1 MVVSPALGLEG
12 DGRLERPDRARV
24 QGVNRLERVGQEAA
38 YELEA
43 ILGDLDACGAHAVAE
58 LFQGHVT
65 PPVWQNTAS
74 RNVAGGRSMTRA
86 YLFPSW
92 LIVLF
97 TVGFGAPAAAFA
109 QGTINVYCSVQAE
122 WCQGVANEFQRQ
134 TGIRVALTLK
144 GSGETFAQVS
154 AEAANPRGDVWF
166 GGTGDPHLAAAEQN
180 LTLPHKSAN
189 LDRLHDWARRQAE
202 QSGYKTVGIYAGALG
217 FGYNPELLQK
227 KKLAAPTCW
236 KDLVKPEYRDEI
248 QIANP
253 NSSGTAYTAIA
264 TIVQLFGEE
273 EAFRYLRQ
281 LHRNIN
287 SYTRSGVGPIK
298 AVARGETSVSIS
310 FMHDGVTEAVA
321 GFPVKIQAPCEG
333 TGYEVGSLSIIKG
346 ARNLEGAKKFADWAL
361 TAPAQKLG
369 GDAKQFQVPS
379 NREAQLPP
387 QAPKFSD
394 VKLISYDFAK
404 YGSAAERK
412 RLLERW
418 EKEVNSQP
426 K

>member
-1 MVVSPALGLEG
+1 
-12 DGRLERPDRARV
+12 
-24 QGVNRLERVGQEAA
+24 
-38 YELEA
+38 
-43 ILGDLDACGAHAVAE
+43 
-58 LFQGHVT
+58 
-65 PPVWQNTAS
+65 
-74 RNVAGGRSMTRA
+74 MTRSCR
-86 YLFPSW
+86 F
-92 LIVLF
+92 LIPVMLLA
-97 TVGFGAPAAAFA
+97 VGSLTAPAGVLA
-109 QGTINVYCSVQAE
+109 QGSLNVYCSVQAE
-122 WCQGVANEFQRQ
+122 WCQAVANEFQRQ

-144 GSGETFAQVS
+144 GSGETFAQIS
-154 AEAANPRGDVWF
+154 AEAANPKGDVWF

-180 LTLPHKSAN
+180 LTVAYKSPN
-189 LDRLHDWARRQAE
+189 LDKLHDWARRQAE

-227 KKLAAPTCW
+227 KKLAAPMCW
-236 KDLVKPEYRDEI
+236 KDLIKPDYKDDI

-264 TIVQLFGEE
+264 TIVQLFGED

-287 SYTRSGVGPIK
+287 QYTRSGVGPIK

-310 FMHDGVTEAVA
+310 FMHDGVTEALA

-346 ARNLEGAKKFADWAL
+346 TRNLEGARKFADWAL
-361 TAPAQKLG
+361 TPQAQKLG
-369 GDAKQFQVPS
+369 AESKQFQVPS
-379 NREAQLPP
+379 NRETQLPP
-387 QAPKFSD
+387 QAPRFAD
-394 VKLISYDFAK
+394 IKLINYDFAK
-404 YGSAAERK
+404 YGSSAERK

-418 EKEVNSQP
+418 ERDVNSQP

>member
-1 MVVSPALGLEG
+1 
-12 DGRLERPDRARV
+12 
-24 QGVNRLERVGQEAA
+24 
-38 YELEA
+38 
-43 ILGDLDACGAHAVAE
+43 
-58 LFQGHVT
+58 
-65 PPVWQNTAS
+65 
-74 RNVAGGRSMTRA
+74 MTRA
-86 YLFPSW
+86 HLFPDW
-92 LIVLF
+92 GILLF
-97 TVGFGAPAAAFA
+97 TASLMAPTATFA
-109 QGTINVYCSVQAE
+109 QGTLNVYCSVQAE
-122 WCQGVANEFQRQ
+122 WCQSVANEFQRQ

-154 AEAANPRGDVWF
+154 AEAANPKGDVWF
-166 GGTGDPHLAAAEQN
+166 GGTGDPHLAAAEQG
-180 LTLPHKSAN
+180 LTVAYKSPN
-189 LDRLHDWARRQAE
+189 LDKLHDWARRQAE

-227 KKLAAPTCW
+227 KKLPPPTCW

-281 LHRNIN
+281 LHRNVN

-298 AVARGETSVSIS
+298 AVARGETSIGIN

-361 TAPAQKLG
+361 TPAAQKLG

-379 NREAQLPP
+379 NRETQLPP
-387 QAPKFSD
+387 QAPKFAEI
-394 VKLISYDFAK
+394 KLISYDFAK